1 MNKVILIGRISSDI
15 SMNKTQ
21 SGTETATFSVAVDRN
36 MGAGKD
42 KATDFIRCVAW
53 GKTGTFVGQYFS
65 KGKQIALEGNIKTG
79 SYEKDGVKHY
89 TTDVWVDK
97 VEFVGSKGDGGQQT
111 QTAPAKA
118 TPTPASETTPAATE
132 EVSSEDIPF

>member
-15 SMNKTQ
+15 DVRQTQ
-21 SGTETATFSVAVDRN
+21 SGTSTATFSVAVDR
-36 MGAGKD
+36 AGKE
-42 KATDFIRCVAW
+42 KTTDFIRCVAW
-53 GKTGTFVGQYFS
+53 GKTSEFLAQYFS

-118 TPTPASETTPAATE
+118 EASATPVETPSDG
-132 EVSSEDIPF
+132 DIPF

>member
-15 SMNKTQ
+15 DVRQTQ
-21 SGTETATFSVAVDRN
+21 SGTSTATFSVAVDRN
-36 MGAGKD
+36 MGAGKE
-42 KATDFIRCVAW
+42 KAADFIRCVAW
-53 GKTGTFVGQYFS
+53 GKTSEFLARYFS

-111 QTAPAKA
+111 QTAPAQTA
-118 TPTPASETTPAATE
+118 APTAPVETPTD
-132 EVSSEDIPF
+132 VDVPF

>member
-1 MNKVILIGRISSDI
+1 MNKVILIGRVSSDI
-15 SMNKTQ
+15 SINKTQ

-36 MGAGKD
+36 LGAGKE
-42 KATDFIRCVAW
+42 KGTDFIRCVAW
-53 GKTGTFVGQYFS
+53 GKTTTFLGQYFS

-97 VEFVGSKGDGGQQT
+97 VEFVGSKGDGGTAQPT
-111 QTAPAKA
+111 QAAPASA
-118 TPTPASETTPAATE
+118 AETPTAAEET
-132 EVSSEDIPF
+132 SNEDCPF

>member
-1 MNKVILIGRISSDI
+1 MNKVILIGRVSSDI

-36 MGAGKD
+36 LGAGKE
-42 KATDFIRCVAW
+42 KGTDFIRCVAW
-53 GKTGTFVGQYFS
+53 GKTAGFLSQYFG

-97 VEFVGSKGDGGQQT
+97 VEFVGNKGDGGQQT
-111 QTAPAKA
+111 QTAPAKV
-118 TPTPASETTPAATE
+118 ETTPTTPTE
-132 EVSSEDIPF
+132 PVESANSEDIPF

>member
-15 SMNKTQ
+15 DVRQTQ
-21 SGTETATFSVAVDRN
+21 SGTSTATFSVAVDRN
-36 MGAGKD
+36 MGAGKE

-53 GKTGTFVGQYFS
+53 GKTSEFLARYFS

-79 SYEKDGVKHY
+79 SYGKDGVKHY

-111 QTAPAKA
+111 
-118 TPTPASETTPAATE
+118 TPAQTETPTTPAEPVESAN
-132 EVSSEDIPF
+132 SEDIPF

>member
-1 MNKVILIGRISSDI
+1 MNKVILIGRVSSDI

-36 MGAGKD
+36 LGAGKE
-42 KATDFIRCVAW
+42 KGTDFIRCVAW
-53 GKTGTFVGQYFS
+53 GKTATFLGQYFS

-97 VEFVGSKGDGGQQT
+97 VEFVGSKGDGNTAQPT
-111 QTAPAKA
+111 QAA
-118 TPTPASETTPAATE
+118 PTPAAETPIESPTD
-132 EVSSEDIPF
+132 SDIPF

>member
-15 SMNKTQ
+15 DVRQTQ
-21 SGTETATFSVAVDRN
+21 GGTSTATFNIAVDRN
-36 MGAGKD
+36 IGAGKD

-53 GKTGTFVGQYFS
+53 GKTSEFLAKYFS

-79 SYEKDGVKHY
+79 SYEKDGTKHF

-97 VEFVGSKGDGGQQT
+97 VEFVGSKGDGGAKTET
-111 QTAPAKA
+111 QAAPAKA
-118 TPTPASETTPAATE
+118 ETPAETETA
-132 EVSSEDIPF
+132 SEDIPF

>member
-53 GKTGTFVGQYFS
+53 GKTATFVGQYFS

-111 QTAPAKA
+111 QTTPAKA
-118 TPTPASETTPAATE
+118 ETPTTPTE
-132 EVSSEDIPF
+132 PVESANSEDIPF

>member
-15 SMNKTQ
+15 DVRQTQ
-21 SGTETATFSVAVDRN
+21 SGTSTATFSVAVDRN
-36 MGAGKD
+36 MGAGKE

-53 GKTGTFVGQYFS
+53 GKTSEFLARYFS

-111 QTAPAKA
+111 QTSPAKV
-118 TPTPASETTPAATE
+118 ETTPTE
-132 EVSSEDIPF
+132 PVESANSEDVPF

>member
-42 KATDFIRCVAW
+42 KTTDFIRCVAW
-53 GKTGTFVGQYFS
+53 GKTATFIGQYFS

-79 SYEKDGVKHY
+79 SYEKDGIKHY

-111 QTAPAKA
+111 QTAPAKV
-118 TPTPASETTPAATE
+118 ETTPTE
-132 EVSSEDIPF
+132 PVESANSEDIPF

>member
-15 SMNKTQ
+15 DVRQTQ
-21 SGTETATFSVAVDRN
+21 SGTSTATFSVAVDRN
-36 MGAGKD
+36 MGAGKE

-53 GKTGTFVGQYFS
+53 GKTSEFLAQYFS

-111 QTAPAKA
+111 QTTPAKA
-118 TPTPASETTPAATE
+118 EASATPVETPSDG
-132 EVSSEDIPF
+132 DIPF

>member
-15 SMNKTQ
+15 DVKQTQ
-21 SGTETATFSVAVDRN
+21 SGTSTATFSVAVDRN
-36 MGAGKD
+36 MGAGKE

-53 GKTGTFVGQYFS
+53 GKTSEFLAKYFS

-97 VEFVGSKGDGGQQT
+97 VEFVGTKGDGGAKTET
-111 QTAPAKA
+111 QAAPVKA
-118 TPTPASETTPAATE
+118 ETPAETETA
-132 EVSSEDIPF
+132 SEDIPF

>member
-15 SMNKTQ
+15 DVRQTQ
-21 SGTETATFSVAVDRN
+21 SGTSTATFSVAVDRN
-36 MGAGKD
+36 MGAGKE

-53 GKTGTFVGQYFS
+53 GKTSEFLARYFS

-111 QTAPAKA
+111 QTAPAKVETA
-118 TPTPASETTPAATE
+118 PTEPVESAN
-132 EVSSEDIPF
+132 SEDIPF

>member
-15 SMNKTQ
+15 DARRTQ
-21 SGTETATFSVAVDRN
+21 SGTSTATFSVAVDRN
-36 MGAGKD
+36 MGAGKE

-53 GKTGTFVGQYFS
+53 GKTSEFLARYFS

-111 QTAPAKA
+111 QT
-118 TPTPASETTPAATE
+118 TPAQTETPTTPAEPVESAN
-132 EVSSEDIPF
+132 SEDIPF

>member
-15 SMNKTQ
+15 DVRQTQ
-21 SGTETATFSVAVDRN
+21 GGTSTATFSVAVDRN
-36 MGAGKD
+36 GGKE
-42 KATDFIRCVAW
+42 KTTDFIRCVAW
-53 GKTGTFVGQYFS
+53 GKTSEFLAKYFS

-97 VEFVGSKGDGGQQT
+97 VEFVGSKGDGGAKTET
-111 QTAPAKA
+111 QAAPAKA
-118 TPTPASETTPAATE
+118 ETPAETETA
-132 EVSSEDIPF
+132 SEDIPF

>member
-15 SMNKTQ
+15 DVRQTQ
-21 SGTETATFSVAVDRN
+21 SGTSAATFSVAVDRN
-36 MGAGKD
+36 MGAGKE

-53 GKTGTFVGQYFS
+53 GKTSEFLARYFS

-111 QTAPAKA
+111 QTAPAKVETA
-118 TPTPASETTPAATE
+118 PTEPVENAN
-132 EVSSEDIPF
+132 SEDIPF

>member
-1 MNKVILIGRISSDI
+1 MNKVILIGRVSSDI

-36 MGAGKD
+36 LGAGKE
-42 KATDFIRCVAW
+42 KGTDFIRCVAW
-53 GKTGTFVGQYFS
+53 GKTATFLGQYFS

-97 VEFVGSKGDGGQQT
+97 VEFVGSKGNGDTAQPT
-111 QTAPAKA
+111 QAAPAPA
-118 TPTPASETTPAATE
+118 AETPTAAEET
-132 EVSSEDIPF
+132 SNEDCPF

>member
-1 MNKVILIGRISSDI
+1 MNKVILIGRVSSDI

-36 MGAGKD
+36 LGAGKE
-42 KATDFIRCVAW
+42 KGADFIRCVAW
-53 GKTGTFVGQYFS
+53 GKTAGFLGQYFS

-97 VEFVGSKGDGGQQT
+97 VEFVGSKGNGDTAQPT
-111 QTAPAKA
+111 QVAPAPA
-118 TPTPASETTPAATE
+118 AESTPAVAEET
-132 EVSSEDIPF
+132 SNEDIPF

>member
-97 VEFVGSKGDGGQQT
+97 VEFVGSKSNSDSQQTQAAPT
-111 QTAPAKA
+111 QTAP
-118 TPTPASETTPAATE
+118 TEPVETASDG
-132 EVSSEDIPF
+132 DIPF

>member
-36 MGAGKD
+36 MGSGKE

-53 GKTGTFVGQYFS
+53 GKTASFLGQYFS

-111 QTAPAKA
+111 QAAPAEAEK
-118 TPTPASETTPAATE
+118 PAEAPAEGNPE
-132 EVSSEDIPF
+132 EVPF

>member
-15 SMNKTQ
+15 SMSKTQ

-36 MGAGKD
+36 AGSGKE
-42 KATDFIRCVAW
+42 KTTDFIRCVAW
-53 GKTGTFVGQYFS
+53 GKTAGFLGQYFS

-97 VEFVGSKGDGGQQT
+97 VEFVGSKGNGDNQQIQVAPT
-111 QTAPAKA
+111 QTAPTEPVETASDDD
-118 TPTPASETTPAATE
+118 TP
-132 EVSSEDIPF
+132 F

>member
-15 SMNKTQ
+15 DVKQTQ
-21 SGTETATFSVAVDRN
+21 SGTSTATFSIAVDRN

-53 GKTGTFVGQYFS
+53 GKTSEFLAKYFS

-79 SYEKDGVKHY
+79 SYEKDGAKHY

-97 VEFVGSKGDGGQQT
+97 VEFVGSKGDGGAKTET
-111 QTAPAKA
+111 QAAPAKA
-118 TPTPASETTPAATE
+118 ETPVATAE
-132 EVSSEDIPF
+132 ESDIPF

>member
-15 SMNKTQ
+15 DVRQTQ
-21 SGTETATFSVAVDRN
+21 SGTSTATFSVAVNRN
-36 MGAGKD
+36 MGAGKE

-53 GKTGTFVGQYFS
+53 GKTSEFLAQYFS

-97 VEFVGSKGDGGQQT
+97 VEFVGSSKGDGGQQT

-118 TPTPASETTPAATE
+118 EAPATPVESIEQSE
-132 EVSSEDIPF
+132 IPF